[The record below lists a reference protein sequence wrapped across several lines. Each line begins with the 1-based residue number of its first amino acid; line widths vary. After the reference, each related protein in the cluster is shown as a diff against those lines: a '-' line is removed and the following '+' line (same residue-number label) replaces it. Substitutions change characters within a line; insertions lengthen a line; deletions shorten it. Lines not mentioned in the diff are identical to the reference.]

1 MTQILIDKIN
11 KSREQTVVAGGLSF
25 IVRRPTDLDVLEM
38 RGKTISK
45 PERVLLK
52 EFVVDWMGVTELD
65 LIPGGTPKPVAFDAE
80 VFLVWVADRPE
91 IYAVLL
97 EHIINAYKLHEQQR
111 EAELKKPDAG

>member
-11 KSREQTVVAGGLSF
+11 KSREQTVIAGGLSF

-52 EFVVDWMGVTELD
+52 EFVVNWDGVTELD

-97 EHIINAYKLHEQQR
+97 EHIINAYKLHE
-111 EAELKKPDAG
+111 